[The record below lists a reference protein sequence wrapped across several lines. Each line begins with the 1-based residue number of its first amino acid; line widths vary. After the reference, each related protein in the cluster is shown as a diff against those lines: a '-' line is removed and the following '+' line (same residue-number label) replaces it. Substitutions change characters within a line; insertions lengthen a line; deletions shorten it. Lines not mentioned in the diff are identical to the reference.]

1 MAQLENL
8 GGVAQ
13 SEVIVIPMIDVSGSM
28 WGDKI
33 GQVNEAMSE
42 VPAQLADINEE
53 NLESKLLI
61 APMQF
66 SNGASWFGL
75 NSSNQPAEVETFRWI
90 DMQANGLT
98 DLGEAFKLLSSK
110 LTVEEKGGW
119 MKGRGGAAPVLILIS
134 DGGPTD
140 DYQKPLAD
148 LKKRGWFNAA
158 IKFAVAIGDDA
169 DKDVLAEFTGHKEAV
184 IESEKIRTDLASI
197 VKRVI
202 VSASKTAS
210 KSISSNTV
218 NMSDTVTDNGP
229 SANDQAQID
238 AITDVTTQLNMD
250 DTDDLF

>member
-53 NLESKLLI
+53 NLECKLRL

-66 SNGASWFGL
+66 SFGARWFGL
-75 NSSNQPAEVETFRWI
+75 DSAGQPAEVETFRWI
-90 DMQANGLT
+90 DMQASGQT
-98 DLGEAFKLLSSK
+98 DLGAALELLCKK
-110 LTVEEKGGW
+110 LTVTENGGW

-140 DYQKPLAD
+140 DYQKPLEE
-148 LKKRGWFNAA
+148 LKKRGWFSAA
-158 IKFAVAIGDDA
+158 IKFAIAVGPLA
-169 DKDVLAEFTGHKEAV
+169 DKNVLAEFTGNPETVVDANQL
-184 IESEKIRTDLASI
+184 RTNLSTI
-197 VKRVI
+197 VRRVI
-202 VSASKTAS
+202 VSASKTGS
-210 KSISSNTV
+210 KSISSNKI
-218 NMSDTVTDNGP
+218 NMSNTVTDN
-229 SANDQAQID
+229 SSEANKQLQEEAAENVKK
-238 AITDVTTQLNMD
+238 AINMD
-250 DTDDLF
+250 DSEDLF